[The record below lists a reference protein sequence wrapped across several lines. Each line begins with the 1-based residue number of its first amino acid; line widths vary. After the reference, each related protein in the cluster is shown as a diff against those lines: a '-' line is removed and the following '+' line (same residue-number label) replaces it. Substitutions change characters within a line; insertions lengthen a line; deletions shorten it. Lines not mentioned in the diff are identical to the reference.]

1 MSRSIARGLSSRAL
15 ISQSILKKCVIR
27 PTVLGVAN
35 RKLSNATGEEIAQ
48 SLSVLKVQAESG
60 NTFAQ
65 FNLGQ
70 AYLNGHHGL
79 VKSSADAIL
88 WIKR

>member
-1 MSRSIARGLSSRAL
+1 M
-15 ISQSILKKCVIR
+15 
-27 PTVLGVAN
+27 VAN
-35 RKLSNATGEEIAQ
+35 RALSNATEEIAQ
-48 SLSVLKVQAESG
+48 SLSVLQIQAESG
-60 NTFAQ
+60 NKIAQ

-79 VKSSADAIL
+79 AKSPADAIL